1 MSVTRSEPA
10 TPARVI
16 FVVPRASVLSVFRT
30 VSNATGRF
38 WVMVLKVGRSCE
50 RATWVAALRVA
61 ALVED
66 EEVVDD
72 EAGELVLDEVVD
84 EEDVDVE
91 DEAGELVL
99 VLDAAEEVA
108 SGVLAAVLSAPVP
121 QAVSVRAA
129 TAEPAAA
136 MVIGR
141 VSVRN
146 KKKLQVCTF
155 PVSDWTHAVSA
166 APSRTHSHTQH
177 RTFPGSRPHVTG
189 HPRRSSPLGL
199 LIKGD

>member
-1 MSVTRSEPA
+1 M
-10 TPARVI
+10 
-16 FVVPRASVLSVFRT
+16 
-30 VSNATGRF
+30 
-38 WVMVLKVGRSCE
+38 
-50 RATWVAALRVA
+50 A

-99 VLDAAEEVA
+99 VLEAAEEVA

-146 KKKLQVCTF
+146 KKKLQVLYVPGQRLDTRGQCGF
-155 PVSDWTHAVSA
+155 EPYPLAYSA
-166 APSRTHSHTQH
+166 PDI
-177 RTFPGSRPHVTG
+177 PGSRPHVTG
-189 HPRRSSPLGL
+189 PPRRSSPLGL